1 MEITFENL
9 PKAVTQL
16 TNDVSE
22 LKRLLLEKNSE
33 PTPEVD
39 ELLTIQQ
46 AGELLKLSVPTLY
59 GYVQRSEIP
68 VCKRRKRLYF
78 SKLDLLAWIK
88 QGRKKTFAETAKEA
102 EQYCKTKNGGKL

>member
-22 LKRLLLEKNSE
+22 LKRLLLEKSSQH
-33 PTPEVD
+33 TPEVD

-59 GYVQRSEIP
+59 GYVQRAEIP

-78 SKLDLLAWIK
+78 SKLDLLSWIK
-88 QGRKKTFAETAKEA
+88 QGRKKTLAETASEA
-102 EQYCKTKNGGKL
+102 DKYLTKNKRG